1 MNKYSV
7 KAAACAL
14 VGTLSL
20 SGYQM
25 TLEAKI
31 HNSSDVPAA
40 GVAVVLD
47 EGSTIQDL
55 QVEVVQNIAYLES
68 ASGLQPNI
76 LKASGMVA
84 LADTPGNVSP
94 LNSKATTSKVSTEF
108 TQEITEAISEVE
120 TESES
125 SGSIEDADQEET
137 QQESTLELSTEL
149 LTDWEVPEQESS
161 SAVESEQET
170 SNEES
175 AEEET
180 SGEESSSEETSNE
193 ETSVEETSSEEM
205 SSEETSEE
213 EDSDEE
219 TSEEEDSNEEASN
232 EETSNEETSNEE
244 ISSEA
249 FSEEETSEVES
260 SDENTSE
267 QETSVEDT
275 DNTETTDKDDDDFQT
290 SAGFS
295 VTDTYDNVEIA
306 GKVESET
313 TAKTDEN
320 SQDFS
325 GLVISQVSNYVNV
338 RSTPG
343 EDGEVVGKFYANSVG
358 ELVEEKDGWYK
369 IVSGNCTGYVKGEFC
384 VAGKEAEALAKEVGT
399 TYAVVNA
406 TTLKVRKDASTES
419 AVLGLVPINEE
430 LVVLEEL
437 DGWVKIAIE
446 EGDGYVSKDYINLRT
461 DFVHAESK
469 EEEAVRLAKEAK
481 AREEARASAAATEAA
496 RLQQQAESQAQR
508 AAANQATIESA
519 RNTAASSEG
528 SEMGKAVIDYA
539 TQFVGNPYVWGGTSL
554 TNGADCSGFVMS
566 VYSNFGVSLPHSS
579 SALRNQ
585 GYDVGGLSNAQPGDI
600 VCYSGHVGLYVG
612 NGQIV
617 HASTSKTGIIVSSA
631 SYRNVLS
638 VRRIF

>member
-1 MNKYSV
+1 MNKYGV

-47 EGSTIQDL
+47 EGSTIQEL

-76 LKASGMVA
+76 IKASEKVA
-84 LADTPGNVSP
+84 LADTPSNVVL
-94 LNSKATTSKVSTEF
+94 LNTKATTAKISTEF
-108 TQEITEAISEVE
+108 TEALSESINE
-120 TESES
+120 TEPEILTVD
-125 SGSIEDADQEET
+125 GET
-137 QQESTLELSTEL
+137 QPEKETEFSTEL
-149 LTDWEVPEQESS
+149 RTEWEIPELETSGVEKSDKENTDEENTDEVASGEETAEEDTLP
-161 SAVESEQET
+161 QET
-170 SNEES
+170 T
-175 AEEET
+175 EEET
-180 SGEESSSEETSNE
+180 STEVSSEYET
-193 ETSVEETSSEEM
+193 
-205 SSEETSEE
+205 SSEETSEIE
-213 EDSDEE
+213 TTEVETTETE
-219 TSEEEDSNEEASN
+219 TS
-232 EETSNEETSNEE
+232 T
-244 ISSEA
+244 
-249 FSEEETSEVES
+249 EEET
-260 SDENTSE
+260 DI
-267 QETSVEDT
+267 EDASGKT
-275 DNTETTDKDDDDFQT
+275 DDFQA

-295 VTDTYDNVEIA
+295 ATDTYDNIEI
-306 GKVESET
+306 GELTKVEEET
-313 TAKTDEN
+313 KEDA
-320 SQDFS
+320 QDFS
-325 GLVISQVSNYVNV
+325 GLVIAQVTNYVNV
-338 RSTPG
+338 RSTPSEEG
-343 EDGEVVGKFYANSVG
+343 EIVGKLYDKSVG
-358 ELVEEKDGWYK
+358 EFVEEKDGWYK

-384 VAGKEAEALAKEVGT
+384 AAGKQAEELAKEVGT
-399 TYAVVNA
+399 TYAVVNT
-406 TTLKVRKDASTES
+406 TTLKVRQDASTES

-446 EGDGYVSKDYINLRT
+446 EGDGYVSKDYVNLRT

-469 EEEAVRLAKEAK
+469 EEEEIRLAKEAR
-481 AREEARASAAATEAA
+481 AREEARAAAAATEAA
-496 RLQQQAESQAQR
+496 RVQRQAEAQAQR
-508 AAANQATIESA
+508 SETNQAAIESA
-519 RNTAASSEG
+519 RNIAASSEG
-528 SEMGKAVIDYA
+528 SEMGKSVIDYA
-539 TQFVGNPYVWGGTSL
+539 TQFVGNPYVWGGSSL
-554 TNGADCSGFVMS
+554 TNGTDCSGFVMS

-617 HASTSKTGIIVSSA
+617 HASTSKTGIIISSA
-631 SYRNVLS
+631 TYRNVLS